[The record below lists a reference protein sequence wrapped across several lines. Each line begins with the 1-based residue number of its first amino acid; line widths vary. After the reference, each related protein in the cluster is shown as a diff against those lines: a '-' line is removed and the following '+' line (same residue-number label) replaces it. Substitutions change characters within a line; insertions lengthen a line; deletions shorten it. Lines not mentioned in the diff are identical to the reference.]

1 EGASRKLRPVLAIC
15 VVLIAGLFT
24 KLSFLPALAVIP
36 GWRALRFALRANDAE
51 PRAWIEF
58 IRGLVVD
65 TLLFVVLPLAVFFGY
80 QYCVGSLELYA
91 HEFDRMATLDS
102 SALYHVLCL
111 IQLFAVTA
119 VLMWLRDRETSTR
132 EWMLVGWVAL
142 YVASLWYA
150 ETSGWGR
157 FYLPVLPVVVVLA
170 APGLSR
176 IRAVSGPAMVWSFVA
191 IAAFLNYAA
200 MQLRLYY

>member
-1 EGASRKLRPVLAIC
+1 
-15 VVLIAGLFT
+15 
-24 KLSFLPALAVIP
+24 
-36 GWRALRFALRANDAE
+36 
-51 PRAWIEF
+51 
-58 IRGLVVD
+58 
-65 TLLFVVLPLAVFFGY
+65 
-80 QYCVGSLELYA
+80 
-91 HEFDRMATLDS
+91 MATLDS

-111 IQLFAVTA
+111 IQLFAIPA